1 MNLRLVPA
9 LVPALA
15 LTAAWAAA
23 LPLEAQPAM
32 QKPGSRN
39 AAMVTAGT
47 WQADP
52 NHTLVVW
59 KLDHLG
65 FTPYTGIFGD
75 VTGTLEIDPARL
87 SAAKVDVTIP
97 VAKVT
102 TASAGLTAH
111 LLKPAAEGKKAD
123 FFGADPAPARF
134 VSTRVVVLGKDRA
147 RITGN
152 LTLNGITKPVTL
164 DTAFYGA
171 GKMPAAMGGKENV
184 GFTARGTINRSDFGI
199 GFFVPMVG
207 DAVTLEIAAGFVK

>member
-1 MNLRLVPA
+1 MSKRLYTA
-9 LVPALA
+9 LACAAA
-15 LTAAWAAA
+15 LTAT
-23 LPLEAQPAM
+23 LPLAAQPAM
-32 QKPGSRN
+32 KAPGSKN
-39 AAMVTAGT
+39 AALVTAGT
-47 WQADP
+47 WKVDP

-75 VTGTLEIDPARL
+75 VTGTLELDPKRL

-102 TASAGLTAH
+102 TASAGLTTH
-111 LLKPAAEGKKAD
+111 LLKPAGANGKAD
-123 FFGADPAPARF
+123 FFGADPAPAHF

-147 RITGN
+147 RITGD
-152 LTLNGITKPVTL
+152 LTLNGITRPVTL
-164 DTAFYGA
+164 ETAFYGA

-184 GFTARGTINRSDFGI
+184 GFTARATINRSDFGI

-207 DAVTLEIAAGFVK
+207 DAVTLDIAAGFTK